1 MRART
6 PVLRKDG
13 GDHTGKLDL
22 PQQTGTF
29 HASPAVEQG
38 RTGADS
44 GYDLRMNMINL
55 DALRDASL
63 NTDPFP
69 FMVVPGFLSPKALAA
84 ANADYPDIRSA
95 ANHALEDLQY
105 GPGFATLIR
114 ELESEAFAT
123 VLGERFD
130 MALRGLPTTITV
142 RKFCERTDGNIH
154 TDHKSK
160 VITVL
165 VYFNEDWQHSEGML
179 RMLRS
184 RESLDDY
191 VAEVPP
197 LGGTLLAFKRT
208 PHSWHGH
215 SRFVGERRM
224 LQLNYLDRSP
234 LAVMAQRISR
244 SGTHF
249 AKNVLGLR

>member
-1 MRART
+1 MDMLNLAA
-6 PVLRKDG
+6 L
-13 GDHTGKLDL
+13 
-22 PQQTGTF
+22 QQ
-29 HASPAVEQG
+29 A
-38 RTGADS
+38 
-44 GYDLRMNMINL
+44 
-55 DALRDASL
+55 ALS
-63 NTDPFP
+63 TDPFP
-69 FMVVPGFLSPKALAA
+69 YMVVPDFVPADALAA
-84 ANADYPDIRSA
+84 ANADYPAITSA
-95 ANHALEDLQY
+95 ANHALDDLSY
-105 GPGFATLIR
+105 GP
-114 ELESEAFAT
+114 AFARLIGELKSDAFART
-123 VLGERFD
+123 LGARFD
-130 MALRGLPTTITV
+130 MSLQGLPTTITV
-142 RKFCERTDGNIH
+142 RKFCERSDGNIH

-160 VITVL
+160 IITVL
-165 VYFNEDWQHSEGML
+165 VYFNENWRHSEGQL

-184 RESLDDY
+184 KRSLDDY

-234 LAVMAQRISR
+234 LAVVAQRISR